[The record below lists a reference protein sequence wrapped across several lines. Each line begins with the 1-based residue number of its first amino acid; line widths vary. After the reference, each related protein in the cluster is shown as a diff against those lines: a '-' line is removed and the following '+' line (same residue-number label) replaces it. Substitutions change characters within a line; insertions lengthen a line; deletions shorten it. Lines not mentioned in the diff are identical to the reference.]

1 MKWNALS
8 IVVIFLMIIGCFVTI
23 FSIESCKA
31 SENEI
36 YVDNSFHVNRDGS
49 AENPYESIRYAIEVA
64 DEGDTIYVFNGIYDE
79 NLVINKNVT
88 IWGGIEGESVIDIR
102 SDLRYTVEITADHA
116 EIINF
121 TISDRNYRKTS
132 PIGAL
137 ICVKSDN
144 VVINGNCINHTDSW
158 GIYIDTTAKGCI
170 VNGNKINDTSK
181 GIYSF
186 SSNTNNIV
194 NNKISNCS
202 EYAIHMGSSSNDRLF
217 GNLIS
222 NSSQGIYVDHCDN
235 IDISNNNVT
244 TTDYYGIHLYL
255 SDNGILKNNSIT
267 NNSGDGIYLNS
278 INCDI
283 FNNILDDNQRGIYL
297 VGSSNIIINNSF
309 FNSSA
314 SGIYAQFGSK
324 NNVIY
329 INRFL
334 NNGKSAQDNG
344 DNEWFYVNNGNYW
357 SDYNEVDRNLDGI
370 GDTYYEDD
378 GVLDKYPLGYF
389 LKPPKKPFN
398 PSPED
403 SETGVGLRITLEADI
418 EDPDS
423 DQLTVYFYNADT
435 GKLLGTD
442 KKVQNDTTAS
452 YSLTLAFNTTF
463 AWYVIANDSKLENQ
477 SDPWFFSTRVIPPD
491 NIPPIANAGGPY
503 HGGAGQVITFDGSE
517 SIDPDGEID
526 FYRWNFGDDSSQL
539 LDESPDHIYN
549 NPGKYEVTLVIIDN
563 NGTTDTDIIEVTVG
577 DYVNQIPT
585 ASHNGPYEGI
595 TGKSITF
602 SGSNSYDSD
611 GIITNYTWNFGDGK
625 EGYGEIT
632 THKYSETGSYL
643 IILTVTD
650 NDGDIH
656 TAVTNVDI
664 KEGETPGF
672 EIIFFVIAIS
682 IIFIR
687 RKIVKK

>member
-1 MKWNALS
+1 MKLNALS
-8 IVVIFLMIIGCFVTI
+8 ILVIFLMITGCFLTI

-31 SENEI
+31 TGNEI
-36 YVDNSFHVNRDGS
+36 YVDNSFHVYRDGS
-49 AENPYESIRYAIEVA
+49 AENPYDSISYAIDVA

-102 SDLRYTVEITADHA
+102 SDLRYTIEIIADHA
-116 EIINF
+116 EIVNF
-121 TISDRNYRKTS
+121 TISDRNNRKTS

-137 ICVKSDN
+137 ICVKSNN
-144 VVINGNCINHTDSW
+144 VVINGNFINHTDSW
-158 GIYIDTTAKGCI
+158 GIYIDSTAKGCI
-170 VNGNKINDTSK
+170 VNGNTINDTRK
-181 GIYSF
+181 GIYAF
-186 SSNTNNIV
+186 SSDTNNIV

-202 EYAIHMGSSSNDRLF
+202 EYTIHLDASSNDRLY

-222 NSSQGIYVDHCDN
+222 NSSHGIYLDN
-235 IDISNNNVT
+235 CNNINISNNNVT
-244 TTDYYGIHLYL
+244 TTDYYGIHLDQ
-255 SDNGILKNNSIT
+255 SDNSFIKNNYII

-283 FNNILDDNQRGIYL
+283 FDNILDDNQRGIYL
-297 VGSSNIIINNSF
+297 IGSSNMIINNSF
-309 FNSSA
+309 INSSA
-314 SGIYAQFGSK
+314 SGIFSLFGSK
-324 NNVIY
+324 NNIIY
-329 INRFL
+329 QNRFI

-344 DNEWFYVNNGNYW
+344 DNQWFYENKGNYW

-370 GDTYYEDD
+370 GDTYYENE

-389 LKPPKKPFN
+389 LKTPKKPFN

-423 DQLTVYFYNADT
+423 DKLTVYFYNADT
-435 GKLLGTD
+435 GKLLGID

-452 YSLTLAFNTTF
+452 YSLTLPFNTTF

-503 HGGAGQVITFDGSE
+503 SGGAGQVISFDGSG

-526 FYRWNFGDDSSQL
+526 FYRWNFGDGSSQL
-539 LDESPDHIYN
+539 LAESPDHIYSK
-549 NPGKYEVTLVIIDN
+549 PGTYEVTLVIIDD

-585 ASHNGPYEGI
+585 ASHGGPYKGNS
-595 TGKSITF
+595 GKSITF
-602 SGSNSYDSD
+602 SGSNSFDSD
-611 GIITNYTWNFGDGK
+611 GIITNYTWNFGDGN

-643 IILTVTD
+643 IMLTVTD
-650 NDGDIH
+650 NDGGIH
-656 TAVTNVDI
+656 TAVTSVDVNEDKI
-664 KEGETPGF
+664 PGF

-682 IIFIR
+682 IIFIG
-687 RKIVKK
+687 RKIVKR